1 MSSLLASQ
9 SSVPRSDCCEAT
21 HLCVSTSTT
30 RQPARC
36 RWRQTC
42 RPLVLFAP
50 AQSRQTLLIPPV
62 HGIADLQAKLRR
74 QLFARLWGPDNP
86 AWLWTCLM
94 EQERA
99 AR

>member
-1 MSSLLASQ
+1 MSSRLATQ
-9 SSVPRSDCCEAT
+9 SSMLRNACREAT

-36 RWRQTC
+36 KWRQTC
-42 RPLVLFAP
+42 SPLVLFAP
-50 AQSRQTLLIPPV
+50 AQLRQTFLPLFSWYCRLA
-62 HGIADLQAKLRR
+62 GKLRR
-74 QLFARLWGPDNP
+74 QLFARLCGPGKP